1 MSMSQDPKL
10 DELREAQSRYR
21 ARAERAVSGEPALLE
36 PAETTSGIPV
46 KPVYSPLDVA
56 DLDYAEDLG
65 FPGEYPF
72 TRGVSPLGYR
82 SRKWT
87 VRQVMGIGT
96 AEETNQRLRFLVEQG
111 QTGVSLTGMGYAP
124 FESTDPRSEGL
135 IGVGG
140 VWIDTLADI
149 ETAFDGIDLARISIN
164 QTGNSIPVLCMIA
177 ALAEQRGVARQA
189 LTGTVQN
196 YVLPW
201 GEPPDLRGNHY
212 IDIIEFC
219 ARELPRWNHTS
230 ISVRNTRETG
240 ISAAQEMAFGLY
252 QGVYTIQ
259 AALAR
264 GLDIDA
270 FAPRLSFFL
279 NAESD
284 FLEEVAKFRAMR
296 RAWARLLRER
306 FRAKD
311 ERSCRLRF
319 HVQTS
324 GVSLTAQ
331 QPLVNIVRST
341 LQALAAVAGG
351 AQSMSVNAFDEAL
364 GIPTPFSQTLSIR
377 TQQVISLESG
387 ITRVVDPFGG
397 SYCIEALTDELEQ
410 RAGEILAE
418 MEQLEEGRAW
428 QWMSEQTHKAAYR
441 RQLEID
447 RGQRTVVGVNAFVV
461 DEDED
466 LELAQA
472 DAAEVQKSDPA
483 WRSKQIERLNRVK
496 RERDEAQVEAARR
509 RLVDAYRA
517 RDNIVEPTLQA
528 VKAYMSVGELV
539 EALAEA
545 SSPDE
550 RRRRGGFILR
560 LYGRGGA

>member
-1 MSMSQDPKL
+1 MPETRDQK
-10 DELREAQSRYR
+10 ELREAANRHR
-21 ARAERAVSGEPALLE
+21 ERAERAARESGAGAELP
-36 PAETTSGIPV
+36 ETTSGIPIE
-46 KPVYSPLDVA
+46 PVYSPQDIPE
-56 DLDYAEDLG
+56 LDYLNDLG
-65 FPGEYPF
+65 FPGEYPY

-87 VRQVMGIGT
+87 VRQVMGVGT
-96 AEETNQRLRFLVEQG
+96 AEETNERLRFLVEQG

-124 FESTDPRSEGL
+124 FESVDPRSEGL

-149 ETAFDGIDLARISIN
+149 ETAFEGIDIEKISIN
-164 QTGNSIPVLCMIA
+164 QTGNSIPVLCMIT
-177 ALAEQRGVARQA
+177 ALAQERGVSLDR
-189 LTGTVQN
+189 LRGTVQN

-201 GEPPDLRGNHY
+201 GDPPDLRGNHY
-212 IDIIEFC
+212 VDIIEFC
-219 ARELPRWNHTS
+219 ARTLPRWNHTS

-252 QGVYTIQ
+252 QGVYTIE

-264 GLDIDA
+264 GLDIDS

-296 RAWARLLRER
+296 RAWARLLRGR
-306 FRAKD
+306 FGAKD
-311 ERSCRLRF
+311 DRSCQLRF

-364 GIPTPFSQTLSIR
+364 AIPTPFSQVLSIR
-377 TQQVISLESG
+377 TQQVIALESG
-387 ITRVVDPFGG
+387 ITRVVDAFGG
-397 SYCIEALTDELEQ
+397 SYCIEALTNELE
-410 RAGEILAE
+410 AKAAEILAE
-418 MEQLEEGRAW
+418 MERLPEGRAW
-428 QWMSEQTHKAAYR
+428 TWMSEETHKAAYR
-441 RQLEID
+441 RQREID
-447 RGQRTVVGVNAFVV
+447 SGKRTVVGVNAFTV

-466 LELAQA
+466 AELAQA
-472 DAAEVQKSDPA
+472 EATQVLKPDPA
-483 WRSKQIERLNRVK
+483 WRPKQIERLNRVK
-496 RERDEAQVEAARR
+496 RERDPAQVNAARR
-509 RLVDAYRA
+509 RLVEAYRA
-517 RDNIVEPTLQA
+517 RDNIVDPTLEA
-528 VKAYMSVGELV
+528 VKAYMSIGEIV
-539 EALAEA
+539 EAL
-545 SSPDE
+545 SVPSPDE
-550 RRRRGGFILR
+550 LRKRGGFILR

>member
-1 MSMSQDPKL
+1 MSMPKTQ
-10 DELREAQSRYR
+10 EQEEVREAAKLYR
-21 ARAERAVSGEPALLE
+21 ERAERVARDSGAGTELP
-36 PAETTSGIPV
+36 ETTSGIPV
-46 KPVYSPLDVA
+46 KPVYSPQDIP
-56 DLDYAEDLG
+56 DLDYLSDLG
-65 FPGEYPF
+65 FPGEYPY
-72 TRGVSPLGYR
+72 TRGLSPLGYR

-87 VRQVMGIGT
+87 VRQVMGVGT
-96 AEETNQRLRFLVEQG
+96 AEETNERLRFLVDQG

-124 FESTDPRSEGL
+124 FESVDPRSEGL

-149 ETAFDGIDLARISIN
+149 ETAFEGIDIEKISIN

-177 ALAEQRGVARQA
+177 ALAQKRGISLDR
-189 LTGTVQN
+189 LRGTVQN

-201 GEPPDLRGNHY
+201 GDPPDLRGNHY
-212 IDIIEFC
+212 LDIIDFC
-219 ARELPRWNHTS
+219 ARTLPRWNHTS

-240 ISAAQEMAFGLY
+240 ISAAQEIAFGLY
-252 QGVYTIQ
+252 QGVYTIE

-264 GLDIDA
+264 GLDIDS

-296 RAWARLLRER
+296 RAWARLLRGR
-306 FRAKD
+306 FGAKD
-311 ERSCRLRF
+311 DRSCQLRF

-364 GIPTPFSQTLSIR
+364 AIPTPFSQVLSIR
-377 TQQVISLESG
+377 TQQVIALESG
-387 ITRVVDPFGG
+387 ITRVVDAFGG
-397 SYCIEALTDELEQ
+397 SYCIEALTDELEG
-410 RAGEILAE
+410 RATELLAE
-418 MEQLEEGRAW
+418 MEQLPEGRAW
-428 QWMSEQTHKAAYR
+428 PWMSEQTHKAAYQ
-441 RQLEID
+441 RQRDID
-447 RGQRTVVGVNAFVV
+447 SGKRTVVGVNAFTV

-466 LELAQA
+466 TELAQA
-472 DAAEVQKSDPA
+472 EATQVLKPDPT
-483 WRSKQIERLNRVK
+483 WRPKQIHRLNRVK
-496 RERDEAQVEAARR
+496 RERDPAAVEAARL
-509 RLVDAYRA
+509 RLVEAYRA
-517 RDNIVEPTLQA
+517 RDNIVDPTLEA
-528 VKAYMSVGELV
+528 VKAYMSIGEIV
-539 EALAEA
+539 EALSAP
-545 SSPDE
+545 SPE
-550 RRRRGGFILR
+550 ELRKRGGFILR

>member
-1 MSMSQDPKL
+1 MSRRERGL
-10 DELREAQSRYR
+10 ELEEAELRYLE
-21 ARAERAVSGEPALLE
+21 RAERAAARHRAAGE

-46 KPVYSPLDVA
+46 KPVYGPQDTA
-56 DLDYAEDLG
+56 ELDYLEDLG

-82 SRKWT
+82 SRGWT
-87 VRQVMGIGT
+87 VRQVMGVGT
-96 AEETNQRLRFLVEQG
+96 AEETNERLRFLVDQG

-124 FESTDPRSEGL
+124 FESSDPRSEGL

-149 ETAFDGIDLARISIN
+149 ESAFDGIDIGKISIN

-177 ALAEQRGVARQA
+177 ALAEKRGVAPDSLR
-189 LTGTVQN
+189 GTVQN

-201 GEPPDLRGNHY
+201 GDPPDFRGNHC
-212 IDIIEFC
+212 IDIIDFC
-219 ARELPRWNHTS
+219 ARHLPRWNHTS

-252 QGVYTIQ
+252 QGIYTIE

-264 GLDIDA
+264 GLDIDS

-284 FLEEVAKFRAMR
+284 FIEEVAKFRAMR

-306 FRAKD
+306 FGAKD
-311 ERSCRLRF
+311 ERSCQLRF

-351 AQSMSVNAFDEAL
+351 AQSMSVNAFDEAHA
-364 GIPTPFSQTLSIR
+364 IPTPFSQLLSIR
-377 TQQVISLESG
+377 TQQVIALESG
-387 ITRVVDPFGG
+387 ITRIVDPFGG
-397 SYCIEALTDELEQ
+397 SYAVESLTDALE
-410 RAGEILAE
+410 RKAGEIVAE
-418 MEQLEEGRAW
+418 MEQLSEGSAW
-428 QWMSEQTHKAAYR
+428 RWMSERTHKAAYR
-441 RQLEID
+441 RQREID
-447 RGQRTVVGVNAFVV
+447 SGKRTVVGVNAFVV
-461 DEDED
+461 DEEEDE
-466 LELAQA
+466 ELGQA
-472 DAAEVQKSDPA
+472 DKTQPQKPDPA

-496 RERDEAQVEAARR
+496 RERDPAAVEAARR
-509 RLVDAYRA
+509 RLIEAYRQ
-517 RDNIVEPTLQA
+517 RDNIVEPTLEA
-528 VKAYMSVGELV
+528 VKAYMSIGEIV
-539 EALAEA
+539 DALSEP
-545 SSPDE
+545 SPDLL
-550 RRRRGGFILR
+550 RRRGGFILR